1 MSLLTMLSEMAA
13 QDNTELLVLILFVFL
28 SLSLSEC
35 TDEEI
40 QTLLLYIVLAG
51 MASDESSQT
60 AES

>member
-1 MSLLTMLSEMAA
+1 MLSEMAA